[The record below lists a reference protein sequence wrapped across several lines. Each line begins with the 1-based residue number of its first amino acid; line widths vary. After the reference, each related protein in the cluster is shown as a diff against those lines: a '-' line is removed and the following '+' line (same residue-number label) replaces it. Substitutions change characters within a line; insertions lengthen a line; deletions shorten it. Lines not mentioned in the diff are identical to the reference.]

1 MGLQRYYNR
10 KVIFKSD
17 PQKSCQNL
25 KNILFPA
32 SAGAARHNQG
42 NPRTVAVAKK
52 ILSADRVSADKSHQ
66 VQNALVFYTSHVC
79 GSVFIHV
86 KRV

>member
-10 KVIFKSD
+10 KAIFKS
-17 PQKSCQNL
+17 KTKKVVKTS

-32 SAGAARHNQG
+32 STGAARHNQG

-52 ILSADRVSADKSHQ
+52 ILSADRVPADKIHQ
-66 VQNALVFYTSHVC
+66 VQNT
-79 GSVFIHV
+79 
-86 KRV
+86 